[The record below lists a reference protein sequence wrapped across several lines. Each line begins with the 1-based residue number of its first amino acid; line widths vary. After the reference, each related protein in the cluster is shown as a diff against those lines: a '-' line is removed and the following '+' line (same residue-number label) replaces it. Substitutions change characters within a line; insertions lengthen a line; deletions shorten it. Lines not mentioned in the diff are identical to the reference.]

1 MIKQNGD
8 VDWFPIQSIFDEIK
22 NVDELFYYL
31 RQLVN
36 DLQICTSN
44 KCEIYHELSE
54 LDRSREKFEEF
65 KSPEQ
70 AKNGFENKIML
81 QKWMREYLDYRNEAK
96 TTFARIYGLK
106 TTKDASEAKEFADH
120 QRFMEIVKEFTKGN
134 KPMPA
139 DFQKAVQN
147 QIDRYG
153 KVLTPDDPKVQTVA
167 EQMQAQIKNTRKD
180 VREGKQ

>member
-81 QKWMREYLDYRNEAK
+81 QKWIREYSDYRNEAK

-106 TTKDASEAKEFADH
+106 TTKDAIEAKEFNNH
-120 QRFMEIVKEFTKGN
+120 QRFMEIVKEFTKGD

-139 DFQKAVQN
+139 DFTKSVQN
-147 QIDRYG
+147 QLDKYG
-153 KVLTPDDPKVQTVA
+153 KAITFDDPKVQSVA
-167 EQMQAQIKNTRKD
+167 EEMQSQIKQSRKESTE
-180 VREGKQ
+180 VKK